1 MSQSYS
7 KWLGVLALP
16 VWMFIGF
23 FSASFLTSGLF
34 FFLNSIG
41 VNFDSLNSN
50 VLSTVTAAILYIF
63 TLVIVIGLPW
73 LVRKKKTTLKD
84 VGLDRLMSWMDIFIT
99 PLGLIV
105 YLILSAFLVYFASK
119 YIPWFDANQA
129 QETGFER
136 LNQQYEFY
144 LAFIT
149 LVIIAPVAEEALF
162 RGYLFGNLKNIIP
175 TWVAILVTSLL
186 FGIFHGAWNVGV
198 DTFALSIVLCL
209 LREITGGIWASILL
223 HMAKNGIAY
232 YILFVNP
239 TLLTTLGG

>member
-7 KWLGVLALP
+7 KWLRVLVLP
-16 VWMFIGF
+16 GWMFIGF

-34 FFLNSIG
+34 FFLRSIG
-41 VNFDSLNSN
+41 VDFNTLNST
-50 VLSTVTAAILYIF
+50 VLNTVTAAILYVF

-84 VGLDRLMSWMDIFIT
+84 VGLDRLMSWLDIFIT

-105 YLILSAFLVYFASK
+105 YLILSALLVYFASK
-119 YIPWFDANQA
+119 YVPWFDVDQVQN
-129 QETGFER
+129 TGFDR
-136 LNQQYEFY
+136 LNQQYEYY

-149 LVIIAPVAEEALF
+149 LVIIAPVAEETLF
-162 RGYLFGNLKNIIP
+162 RGYLFGNLKKLIP
-175 TWVAILVTSLL
+175 TWGAVLVTSLL

-223 HMAKNGIAY
+223 HMAKNGIAF
-232 YILFVNP
+232 YILFINP

>member
-7 KWLGVLALP
+7 KLLRVLALP
-16 VWMFIGF
+16 GWMFIGF

-34 FFLNSIG
+34 FFLRSIG
-41 VNFDSLNSN
+41 VDFNTLNST
-50 VLSTVTAAILYIF
+50 VLNTVTAAILYVF

-84 VGLDRLMSWMDIFIT
+84 VGLDRLMSWLDIFIT

-105 YLILSAFLVYFASK
+105 YLILSALLVYFASK
-119 YIPWFDANQA
+119 YVPWFDVDQVQN
-129 QETGFER
+129 TGFDR
-136 LNQQYEFY
+136 LNQQYEYY

-149 LVIIAPVAEEALF
+149 LVIIAPVAEETLF
-162 RGYLFGNLKNIIP
+162 RGYLFGNLKKLIP
-175 TWVAILVTSLL
+175 TWGAVLVTSLL

-223 HMAKNGIAY
+223 HMAKNGIAF

>member
-7 KWLGVLALP
+7 KWLRVLALTG
-16 VWMFIGF
+16 WIFAGF

-34 FFLNSIG
+34 FFLTTVGIDFNT
-41 VNFDSLNSN
+41 LNSN
-50 VLSTVTAAILYIF
+50 VLSTATAAVLYLC
-63 TLVIVIGLPW
+63 TLLIVIGLPW
-73 LVRKKKTTLKD
+73 LVREKKTTLKD
-84 VGLDRLMSWMDIFIT
+84 VGLDRLMSWLDIFIT

-105 YLILSAFLVYFASK
+105 YLLLSAFLVYFASK
-119 YIPWFDANQA
+119 YIPWFDTNQA
-129 QETGFER
+129 QDTGFER

-162 RGYLFGNLKNIIP
+162 RGYMFGNLKKMVP
-175 TWVAILVTSLL
+175 TWAAILVTSLL

-209 LREITGGIWASILL
+209 LREITGGIWSSILL
-223 HMAKNGIAY
+223 HMTKNGIAF
-232 YILFVNP
+232 YILFLNP